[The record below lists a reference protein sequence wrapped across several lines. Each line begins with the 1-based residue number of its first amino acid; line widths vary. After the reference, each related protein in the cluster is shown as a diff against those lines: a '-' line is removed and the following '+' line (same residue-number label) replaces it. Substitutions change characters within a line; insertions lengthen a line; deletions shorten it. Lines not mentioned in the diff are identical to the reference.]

1 MPNAVNVVVDTN
13 VWVSMA
19 LGSQVVSV
27 QMAQIIQDTDVSIF
41 ISAELLEELTD
52 TLTKP
57 KLQRYLSTVRTK
69 QLFELIWEKVQLTV
83 VHSSETFCRDVNDD
97 FIINLAID
105 ANAQYIITGD
115 SDLLILN
122 PIIPISTCS
131 LSEFIRLRGQ

>member
-13 VWVSMA
+13 VWVNMA

-69 QLFELIWEKVQLTV
+69 
-83 VHSSETFCRDVNDD
+83 
-97 FIINLAID
+97 
-105 ANAQYIITGD
+105 
-115 SDLLILN
+115 
-122 PIIPISTCS
+122 
-131 LSEFIRLRGQ
+131 

>member
-69 QLFELIWEKVQLTV
+69 
-83 VHSSETFCRDVNDD
+83 
-97 FIINLAID
+97 
-105 ANAQYIITGD
+105 
-115 SDLLILN
+115 
-122 PIIPISTCS
+122 
-131 LSEFIRLRGQ
+131 